1 MLDKAKLT
9 LSVVVALIV
18 GAVSGAWSLRG
29 EVVTQTQL
37 GAAMTALDSRLL
49 PIAGQ
54 VTSLSDKL
62 AAVGERLAK
71 LEGRL
76 DSSGQSRPP
85 S

>member
-9 LSVVVALIV
+9 LGVAVALIV

-29 EVVTQTQL
+29 EVVTQGQL
-37 GAAMTALDSRLL
+37 SAAMTALDSRLS
-49 PIAGQ
+49 PVAGQ
-54 VTSLSDKL
+54 VAALSDKL
-62 AAVGERLAK
+62 AAVAERLAK